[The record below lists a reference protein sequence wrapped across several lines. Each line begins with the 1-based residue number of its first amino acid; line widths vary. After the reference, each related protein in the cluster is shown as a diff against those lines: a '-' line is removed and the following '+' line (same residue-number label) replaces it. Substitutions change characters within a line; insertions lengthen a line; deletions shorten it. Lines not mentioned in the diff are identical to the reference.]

1 MSEGPANISSA
12 RLELISVGLDF
23 VRAALTGRIDDAERI
38 VGVKL
43 PEGWERD
50 AESALGY
57 RLAQMQADPSTRPW
71 LLRLIVI
78 RETGEMAGYINFHGP
93 PGDEGWVEIGYQIQP
108 EFRRRG
114 YAIEAAYAMF
124 GWAGSQ
130 GVERLR
136 ASVSPDNGPS
146 LAMVKKMGFN
156 RTGEQW
162 DEVDGLEYV
171 FEASL
176 SEVREAIGTEQGDP
190 AVIGQ
195 TGGVADPPPSPSE

>member
-1 MSEGPANISSA
+1 MSERPPNISSA
-12 RLELISVGLDF
+12 RLELVSVGLDF
-23 VRAALTGRIDDAERI
+23 VRAALTGRIEEAERI
-38 VGVKL
+38 AGVRL
-43 PEGWERD
+43 PQGWERD
-50 AESALGY
+50 AASALRY
-57 RLAQMQADPSTRPW
+57 RLAQMEVDPSTRPW

-78 RETGEMAGYINFHGP
+78 RATGEMAGYINFHAP
-93 PGDEGWVEIGYQIQP
+93 PGKEGWVEIGYQIRP

-124 GWAGSQ
+124 RWAGAQ

-136 ASVSPDNGPS
+136 ASVSPDNAPS
-146 LAMVKKMGFN
+146 LAMVEKMGFG

-176 SEVREAIGTEQGDP
+176 SEVREAIGAEQGDP
-190 AVIGQ
+190 AANGQ
-195 TGGVADPPPSPSE
+195 TRGVADPPPSLGE